1 MKKENKFDFLDPD
14 PKKDDTT
21 SSLLVSIL
29 FGKNY
34 SEDAPDK
41 QYNYDPC
48 DPTENFDHLHFCLWS
63 FFILKGISKGLKF
76 PFAYIMSIGDTYVE
90 FLNHRWSRLYWRKF
104 PSYDGEEISFG

>member
-41 QYNYDPC
+41 QYNYDPF
-48 DPTENFDHLHFCLWS
+48 DPTDPRNFD
-63 FFILKGISKGLKF
+63 FF
-76 PFAYIMSIGDTYVE
+76 YGDDDDSDSNDY
-90 FLNHRWSRLYWRKF
+90 
-104 PSYDGEEISFG
+104 